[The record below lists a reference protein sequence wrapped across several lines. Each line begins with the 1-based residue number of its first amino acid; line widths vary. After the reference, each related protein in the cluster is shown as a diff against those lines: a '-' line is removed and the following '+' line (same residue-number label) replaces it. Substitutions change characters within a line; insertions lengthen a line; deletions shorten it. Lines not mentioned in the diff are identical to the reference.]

1 MGLEYIVQPQ
11 VFLGGLTALGPGIQ
25 GLTEQYPLLTTY
37 YSWTSTASV
46 NLSSFPIPID
56 AGSIYGGPGKESSFI
71 VSVGGV
77 VQSPTQYTVD
87 SILRTITFNTTGTV
101 ISAGIEFAVTQLATA
116 APSSQNLNYIK
127 SVSAEFTTLT
137 STDGSFN
144 NLIVT
149 NLTALSTT
157 VNVIDIRVTEISGF
171 RATGDVDVIG
181 DVTMTGSLS
190 VGDILFRTKSQAFPN
205 VFIGDSTTG
214 RDITTGNHNFV
225 FGLSAGSALSYASN
239 NVFIGKCAGR
249 VNITGQH
256 NNFLGLQAGYNNTCG
271 AENNFFGCN
280 AGCCNTGGSNNNFL
294 GGSAGRF
301 NCTGNA
307 NNFLGSGTGFCN
319 STGNSNNFLGYLAGR
334 CNDTGSCNNFLGYHT
349 GLCNTT
355 GSHNNFLG
363 RYAGCVNT
371 IGSYNTI
378 IGTRA
383 NVATNALSGVIVLGT
398 DAVATESHQI
408 VLSTANVLFRSTG
421 NIFEIGSPSLT
432 DNLTVFGSITA
443 TDDVF
448 LATQRQNVNFC
459 GTSAINATI
468 SANNI
473 QGASFLGRDPFF
485 GGLHIVND
493 GACLSLKKVGNNGAV
508 IKFYRLSAVNEVG
521 SITVTTS
528 GTNYGIT
535 SDYRLKEGAI
545 PLTTGL
551 MIIDQV
557 QPREFTWKSTGSIS
571 RGFIAHELQAVVP
584 EAVSG
589 EKDAVDVSGKPELQ
603 SVDASRLVPY
613 LVSAIKELKNRV
625 EALEAV

>member
-87 SILRTITFNTTGTV
+87 PTLRTITFNTTGSV

-190 VGDILFRTKSQAFPN
+190 VGNILFRTRAQDFPN

-421 NIFEIGSPSLT
+421 NTFEIGSPSLT
-432 DNLTVFGSITA
+432 DNLTVFGNISAANLSKYFVLSADTGSKSVSDGDVAFFETNGVVSLEANKNYKLNYDLYFFNSHGGNLCYILSASNTLNNTNSNFITTNA
-443 TDDVF
+443 AGISGGSLGAPIGGVPLMGSTF
-448 LATQRQNVNFC
+448 TVNSVLVRLPNFQ
-459 GTSAINATI
+459 TSATTFQNSLIQAIVQTGNACTLNLIISGSSTVNTI
-468 SANNI
+468 TPK
-473 QGASFLGRDPFF
+473 R
-485 GGLHIVND
+485 
-493 GACLSLKKVGNNGAV
+493 
-508 IKFYRLSAVNEVG
+508 G
-521 SITVTTS
+521 SSRVVQ
-528 GTNYGIT
+528 
-535 SDYRLKEGAI
+535 
-545 PLTTGL
+545 L
-551 MIIDQV
+551 M
-557 QPREFTWKSTGSIS
+557 E
-571 RGFIAHELQAVVP
+571 
-584 EAVSG
+584 
-589 EKDAVDVSGKPELQ
+589 
-603 SVDASRLVPY
+603 
-613 LVSAIKELKNRV
+613 
-625 EALEAV
+625 

>member
-46 NLSSFPIPID
+46 NISSFPIPID

-87 SILRTITFNTTGTV
+87 PTLRTITFNTTGSV

-116 APSSQNLNYIK
+116 APSSQDFDYIK
-127 SVSAEFTTLT
+127 SVSAEFVTLSALNGT
-137 STDGSFN
+137 ID
-144 NLIVT
+144 NLVVT

-190 VGDILFRTKSQAFPN
+190 VGNVQIRTRPTAN

-214 RDITTGNHNFV
+214 NDTLTGSDNFV
-225 FGLSAGSALSYASN
+225 FGQYGAGSCLTS
-239 NVFIGKCAGR
+239 
-249 VNITGQH
+249 
-256 NNFLGLQAGYNNTCG
+256 
-271 AENNFFGCN
+271 
-280 AGCCNTGGSNNNFL
+280 
-294 GGSAGRF
+294 
-301 NCTGNA
+301 
-307 NNFLGSGTGFCN
+307 
-319 STGNSNNFLGYLAGR
+319 
-334 CNDTGSCNNFLGYHT
+334 
-349 GLCNTT
+349 

-363 RYAGCVNT
+363 ARAGANT
-371 IGSYNTI
+371 STACFNNFLGVRSGCSNTTGNRNNFFGYHAGRFNTTSSYNNFIGDSAGNFNTTGSYNNFLGRRAGRCNTTGNFNNF
-378 IGTRA
+378 IGSDAGCFNTVGSNNIFIGNNA
-383 NVATNALSGVIVLGT
+383 NTASAQTSALSGVIVLGT
-398 DAVATESHQI
+398 GAVATESHQI
-408 VLSTANVLFRSTG
+408 VLSTANVSFKSTG
-421 NIFEIGSPSLT
+421 NTFQISSPSLT
-432 DNLTVFGSITA
+432 GNLTVLGSISA
-443 TDDVF
+443 TGDVF
-448 LATQRQNVNFC
+448 LATQRQDVTFC
-459 GTSAINATI
+459 GPSAINATI
-468 SANNI
+468 SAHNV

-493 GACLSLKKVGNNGAV
+493 GACLSLKKVGGDGAI
-508 IKFYRLSAVNEVG
+508 IKFYKLSAVNAVG
-521 SITVTTS
+521 SITVATT
-528 GTNYGIT
+528 GTNYNQT
-535 SDYRLKEGAI
+535 SDYRLKTYTI

-551 MIIDQV
+551 TIIDQV
-557 QPREFTWKSTGSIS
+557 QPCEFTWKSSGSTG

-584 EAVSG
+584 EAVTG
-589 EKDAVDVSGKPELQ
+589 GKDAVNADGTPEYQ
-603 SVDASRLVPY
+603 GVDASKLVPY
-613 LVSAIKELKNRV
+613 LVSAIKELKDRV